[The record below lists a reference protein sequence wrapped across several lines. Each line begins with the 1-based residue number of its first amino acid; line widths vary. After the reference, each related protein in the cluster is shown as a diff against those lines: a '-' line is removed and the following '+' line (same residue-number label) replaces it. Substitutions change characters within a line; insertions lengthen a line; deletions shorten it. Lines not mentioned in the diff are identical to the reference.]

1 MTMDMIPA
9 SVGRAAQAW
18 DEQSLDVGAA
28 ADQIAGAG
36 TGGFT
41 APVSGAASRFLRA
54 WERHADVLAEACE
67 GQADGLRTTMT
78 DWISTDDAA
87 GNGYFHLLPYLRES
101 R

>member
-1 MTMDMIPA
+1 MTMDMIPE
-9 SVGRAAQAW
+9 SVGQAAQAW

-54 WERHADVLAEACE
+54 WERHADALGASCE
-67 GQADGLRTTMT
+67 GQADGLRTTMN
-78 DWISTDDAA
+78 DWITTDEAA
-87 GNGYFHLLPYLRES
+87 RSGYFHLLPYLGETR
-101 R
+101 